1 MRRVLILSGEA
12 SGDLHGASLAEELR
26 NQCPDITLEGIGG
39 PRMVAAGV
47 RMIESIERLDIIG
60 IPTISEL
67 NRAISVYR
75 KLSRYIRSNRFDVV
89 VFIDNPG
96 LNLRLARV
104 AKESGHRTIYYIAP
118 QIWAWNE
125 ARIQKLQKYVDK
137 LLVILPFEEDYFR
150 KAGIDC
156 KFVGHPI
163 IENLKTQYD
172 SAALRQE
179 FEIRENVKVIGL
191 LPGSRKS
198 EVQRLL
204 PIMIEAAQLICQ
216 RNSMAQSNYEFV
228 LAQASSIPNKLIAEF
243 LKYSKIPIRVIRD
256 RSLETIA
263 LCDAVLVASGT
274 ATMQTALIGK
284 PMAIVYRVSKLTYQI
299 SKRLIKVRWIGLA
312 NLIAG
317 RQIANELIQDQLTPD
332 NLAREAVSLLDP
344 AKARDAVEISHELRR
359 TFGSSRASV
368 RAATEIVNLISANE

>member
-1 MRRVLILSGEA
+1 
-12 SGDLHGASLAEELR
+12 
-26 NQCPDITLEGIGG
+26 
-39 PRMVAAGV
+39 MVAAGV

-191 LPGSRKS
+191 LPGSRW
-198 EVQRLL
+198 R
-204 PIMIEAAQLICQ
+204 PRPRRAA
-216 RNSMAQSNYEFV
+216 
-228 LAQASSIPNKLIAEF
+228 
-243 LKYSKIPIRVIRD
+243 
-256 RSLETIA
+256 RSAPRRARGPPPRTRP
-263 LCDAVLVASGT
+263 AVN
-274 ATMQTALIGK
+274 ATRRG
-284 PMAIVYRVSKLTYQI
+284 R
-299 SKRLIKVRWIGLA
+299 RLA
-312 NLIAG
+312 N
-317 RQIANELIQDQLTPD
+317 
-332 NLAREAVSLLDP
+332 
-344 AKARDAVEISHELRR
+344 RR
-359 TFGSSRASV
+359 R
-368 RAATEIVNLISANE
+368 